1 MRVRA
6 RGAER
11 TVGRTQQIGS
21 LSGALSKEMQ
31 NSVLVQNSLISKH
44 QKMLEAAKQETA
56 GKEQVGA
63 HPQRMQRCACAAAG
77 QRSMHTGGRI
87 GGQAAAQSQSGPQAA
102 AAHTPANNKR
112 GKAACCIAT
121 PATPRPGLL

>member
-1 MRVRA
+1 MRAHAGLAHCGEYSANR
-6 RGAER
+6 
-11 TVGRTQQIGS
+11 

-63 HPQRMQRCACAAAG
+63 HPQRMQRSACMSSGWTALYAHGRKHRRAGSGTEPIRPTGRRSAHAGEQHAGQSGLLHRYASHAAAG
-77 QRSMHTGGRI
+77 L
-87 GGQAAAQSQSGPQAA
+87 P
-102 AAHTPANNKR
+102 
-112 GKAACCIAT
+112 
-121 PATPRPGLL
+121 